1 MRLNLATILMLRRA
15 ALAFVAALEAAA
27 LEYGWTPRGSKQAL
41 ASCDTLDRDLV
52 R

>member
-27 LEYGWTPRGSKQAL
+27 LELGWTPRGSSRGV
-41 ASCDTLDRDLV
+41 ASRDILDGG
-52 R
+52 